1 MNNKKLLS
9 AYVAIIIAMSVWACS
24 FLFTQE
30 ALKSFN
36 PITVVTIRMSL
47 ATLILGL
54 VGLITKKINKLNVSD
69 IPLFLLAGFSQPFC
83 YFICEAY
90 GLTMV
95 SATIASV
102 ILSTIPLFS
111 PLFAWLLV
119 KEKVHWNNIVGII
132 ISLIGVLMLV
142 VKNDEKKVSALGIC
156 LLFIS
161 VLTAIIY
168 SVCLKKIPSHYSNIS
183 IVFYIHAISLVF
195 FIPTF
200 LLFDIKYFGE
210 KEILF
215 SSVMSIVIL
224 AVVASVISYLFF
236 CYVVRIIGVTK
247 ANAFC
252 NIMPAITALAVWIFF
267 GESIS
272 FMKWIG
278 IFIVILGLFIC
289 QYHVKINNK

>member
-1 MNNKKLLS
+1 MNKKLLS
-9 AYVAIIIAMSVWACS
+9 AYLAIIFAMSVWACS

-47 ATLILGL
+47 ATLILGF
-54 VGLITKKINKLNVSD
+54 VGIVTGQLQKIDKAD
-69 IPLFLLAGFSQPFC
+69 IPLFLIAGFSQPFC

-102 ILSTIPLFS
+102 ILSTIPLFA
-111 PLFAWLLV
+111 PLFAWFLV
-119 KEKVHWNNIVGII
+119 KEKVLWNNVLGIV
-132 ISLIGVLMLV
+132 ISLCGVLMLV
-142 VKNDEKKVSALGIC
+142 IKNDEMKVSALGIL
-156 LLFIS
+156 LLFIA
-161 VLTAIIY
+161 VITAIVY

-183 IVFYIHAISLVF
+183 IVFYVHAVSLLF

-200 LLFDIKYFGE
+200 LIFDLKHFGE
-210 KEILF
+210 REILF
-215 SSVMSIVIL
+215 SSIMSIIIL
-224 AVVASVISYLFF
+224 AVVASVISYICF

-272 FMKWIG
+272 LLKWIG
-278 IFIVILGLFIC
+278 IFVVIIGLFIC
-289 QYHVKINNK
+289 QSRLKLNNH

>member
-1 MNNKKLLS
+1 MNKKLLS
-9 AYVAIIIAMSVWACS
+9 AYLAIIFAMSVWACS

-54 VGLITKKINKLNVSD
+54 VGIVTGQLQKIDKAD
-69 IPLFLLAGFSQPFC
+69 IPLFLIAGFSQPFC

-102 ILSTIPLFS
+102 ILSTIPLFA

-119 KEKVHWNNIVGII
+119 KEKVLWNNVLGIV
-132 ISLIGVLMLV
+132 ISLCGVLMLV
-142 VKNDEKKVSALGIC
+142 IKNDEMKVSALGIL
-156 LLFIS
+156 LLFIA
-161 VLTAIIY
+161 VITAIVY

-183 IVFYIHAISLVF
+183 IVFYVHAVSLLF

-200 LLFDIKYFGE
+200 LIFDFKHFGE
-210 KEILF
+210 REILF
-215 SSVMSIVIL
+215 SSIMSIIIL
-224 AVVASVISYLFF
+224 AVVASVISYICF

-272 FMKWIG
+272 LLKWIG
-278 IFIVILGLFIC
+278 IFVVIMGLFIC
-289 QYHVKINNK
+289 QSRLKLNNH

>member
-1 MNNKKLLS
+1 MNKKLLS
-9 AYVAIIIAMSVWACS
+9 AYLAIIFAMSVWACS

-54 VGLITKKINKLNVSD
+54 VGIVTGQLQKIDKAD
-69 IPLFLLAGFSQPFC
+69 IPLFLIAGFSQPFC

-102 ILSTIPLFS
+102 ILSTIPLFA

-119 KEKVHWNNIVGII
+119 KEKVLWNNVLGIV
-132 ISLIGVLMLV
+132 ISLCGVLMLV
-142 VKNDEKKVSALGIC
+142 IKNDEMKVSALGIL
-156 LLFIS
+156 LLFIA
-161 VLTAIIY
+161 VITAIVY

-183 IVFYIHAISLVF
+183 IVFYVHAVSLLF

-200 LLFDIKYFGE
+200 LIFDLKHFGE
-210 KEILF
+210 REILF
-215 SSVMSIVIL
+215 SSIMSIIIL
-224 AVVASVISYLFF
+224 AVVASVISYICF

-272 FMKWIG
+272 LLKWIG
-278 IFIVILGLFIC
+278 IFVVIIGLFIC
-289 QYHVKINNK
+289 QSRLKLNNH

>member
-1 MNNKKLLS
+1 MNKKLLS
-9 AYVAIIIAMSVWACS
+9 AYLAIIFAMSVWACS

-30 ALKSFN
+30 TLKSFN

-54 VGLITKKINKLNVSD
+54 VGIVTGQLQKIDKAD
-69 IPLFLLAGFSQPFC
+69 IPLFLIAGFSQPFC

-102 ILSTIPLFS
+102 ILSTIPLFA

-119 KEKVHWNNIVGII
+119 KEKVLWNNVLGIV
-132 ISLIGVLMLV
+132 ISLCGVLMLV
-142 VKNDEKKVSALGIC
+142 IKNDEMKVSALGIL
-156 LLFIS
+156 LLFIA
-161 VLTAIIY
+161 VITAIVY

-183 IVFYIHAISLVF
+183 IVFYVHAVSLLF

-200 LLFDIKYFGE
+200 LIFDLKHFGE
-210 KEILF
+210 REILF
-215 SSVMSIVIL
+215 SSIMSIIIL
-224 AVVASVISYLFF
+224 AVVASVISYICF

-272 FMKWIG
+272 LLKWIG
-278 IFIVILGLFIC
+278 IFVVIIGLFIC
-289 QYHVKINNK
+289 QSRLKLNNH

>member
-1 MNNKKLLS
+1 MNKKLLS
-9 AYVAIIIAMSVWACS
+9 AYLAIIFAMSVWACS

-54 VGLITKKINKLNVSD
+54 VGIVTGQLQKIDKAD
-69 IPLFLLAGFSQPFC
+69 IPLFLIAGFSQPFC

-102 ILSTIPLFS
+102 ILSTIPLFA

-119 KEKVHWNNIVGII
+119 KEKVLWNNVLGIV
-132 ISLIGVLMLV
+132 ISLCGVLMLV
-142 VKNDEKKVSALGIC
+142 IKNDEMKVSALGIL
-156 LLFIS
+156 LLFIA
-161 VLTAIIY
+161 VITAIVY

-183 IVFYIHAISLVF
+183 IVFYVHAVSLLF

-200 LLFDIKYFGE
+200 LIFDFKHFGE
-210 KEILF
+210 REILF
-215 SSVMSIVIL
+215 SSIMSIIIL
-224 AVVASVISYLFF
+224 AVVASVISYICF
-236 CYVVRIIGVTK
+236 CYVVRIIVVTK

-272 FMKWIG
+272 LLKWIG
-278 IFIVILGLFIC
+278 IFVVIIGLFIC
-289 QYHVKINNK
+289 QSRLKLNNH

>member
-1 MNNKKLLS
+1 MNKKLLS
-9 AYVAIIIAMSVWACS
+9 AYLAIIFAMSVWACS

-54 VGLITKKINKLNVSD
+54 VGIVTGQLQKIDKAD
-69 IPLFLLAGFSQPFC
+69 IPLFLIAGFSQPFC

-102 ILSTIPLFS
+102 ILSTIPLFA

-119 KEKVHWNNIVGII
+119 KEKVLWNNVLGIV
-132 ISLIGVLMLV
+132 ISLCGVLMLV
-142 VKNDEKKVSALGIC
+142 IKNDEMKVSALGIL
-156 LLFIS
+156 LLFIA
-161 VLTAIIY
+161 VITAIVY

-183 IVFYIHAISLVF
+183 IVFYVHAVSLLF

-200 LLFDIKYFGE
+200 LIFDLKHFGE
-210 KEILF
+210 REILF
-215 SSVMSIVIL
+215 SSIMSIIIL
-224 AVVASVISYLFF
+224 AVVASVISYICF
-236 CYVVRIIGVTK
+236 CYVVRMIGVTK

-272 FMKWIG
+272 LLKWIG
-278 IFIVILGLFIC
+278 IFVVIIGLFIC
-289 QYHVKINNK
+289 QSRLKLNNH

>member
-1 MNNKKLLS
+1 MNKKLLS
-9 AYVAIIIAMSVWACS
+9 AYLAIIFAMSVWACS

-54 VGLITKKINKLNVSD
+54 VGIVTGQLQKIDKAD
-69 IPLFLLAGFSQPFC
+69 IPLFLIAGFSQPFC

-102 ILSTIPLFS
+102 ILSTIPLFA

-119 KEKVHWNNIVGII
+119 KEKVLWNNVLGIV
-132 ISLIGVLMLV
+132 ISLCGVLMLV
-142 VKNDEKKVSALGIC
+142 IKNDEMKVSALGIL
-156 LLFIS
+156 LLFIA
-161 VLTAIIY
+161 VITAIVY
-168 SVCLKKIPSHYSNIS
+168 SVCLKKIPSNYSNIS
-183 IVFYIHAISLVF
+183 IVFYVHAVSLLF

-200 LLFDIKYFGE
+200 LIFDLKHFGE
-210 KEILF
+210 REILF
-215 SSVMSIVIL
+215 SSIMSIIIL
-224 AVVASVISYLFF
+224 AVVASVISYICF

-272 FMKWIG
+272 LLKWIG
-278 IFIVILGLFIC
+278 IFVVIIGLFIC
-289 QYHVKINNK
+289 QSRLKLNNH

>member
-1 MNNKKLLS
+1 MGKYLS
-9 AYVAIIIAMSVWACS
+9 
-24 FLFTQE
+24 L
-30 ALKSFN
+30 
-36 PITVVTIRMSL
+36 
-47 ATLILGL
+47 
-54 VGLITKKINKLNVSD
+54 
-69 IPLFLLAGFSQPFC
+69 
-83 YFICEAY
+83 
-90 GLTMV
+90 
-95 SATIASV
+95 
-102 ILSTIPLFS
+102 
-111 PLFAWLLV
+111 
-119 KEKVHWNNIVGII
+119 
-132 ISLIGVLMLV
+132 
-142 VKNDEKKVSALGIC
+142 
-156 LLFIS
+156 
-161 VLTAIIY
+161 
-168 SVCLKKIPSHYSNIS
+168 
-183 IVFYIHAISLVF
+183 
-195 FIPTF
+195 
-200 LLFDIKYFGE
+200 DIKYFGE

>member
-1 MNNKKLLS
+1 MNKKLLS
-9 AYVAIIIAMSVWACS
+9 AYLAIIFAMSVWACS

-54 VGLITKKINKLNVSD
+54 VGIVTGQLQKIDKAD
-69 IPLFLLAGFSQPFC
+69 IPLFLIAGFSQPFC

-102 ILSTIPLFS
+102 ILSTIPLFA

-119 KEKVHWNNIVGII
+119 KEKVLWNNVLGIV
-132 ISLIGVLMLV
+132 ISLCGVLMLV
-142 VKNDEKKVSALGIC
+142 IKNDEMKVSALGIL
-156 LLFIS
+156 LLFIA
-161 VLTAIIY
+161 VITAIVY

-183 IVFYIHAISLVF
+183 IVFYVHAVSLLF

-200 LLFDIKYFGE
+200 LIFDLKHFRE
-210 KEILF
+210 REILF
-215 SSVMSIVIL
+215 SSIMSIIIL
-224 AVVASVISYLFF
+224 AVVASVISYICF

-272 FMKWIG
+272 LLKWIG
-278 IFIVILGLFIC
+278 IFVVIIGLFIC
-289 QYHVKINNK
+289 QSRLKLNNH

>member
-1 MNNKKLLS
+1 MNKKLLS
-9 AYVAIIIAMSVWACS
+9 AYLAIIFAMSVWACS

-54 VGLITKKINKLNVSD
+54 VGIVTGQLQKIDKAD
-69 IPLFLLAGFSQPFC
+69 IPLFLIAGFSQPFC

-102 ILSTIPLFS
+102 ILSTIPLFA

-119 KEKVHWNNIVGII
+119 KEKVLWNNVLGIV
-132 ISLIGVLMLV
+132 ISLCGVLMLV
-142 VKNDEKKVSALGIC
+142 IKNDEMKVSALGIL
-156 LLFIS
+156 LLFIA
-161 VLTAIIY
+161 VITAIVY

-183 IVFYIHAISLVF
+183 IVFYVHAVSLLF

-200 LLFDIKYFGE
+200 LIFDLKHFGE
-210 KEILF
+210 REILF
-215 SSVMSIVIL
+215 SSIMSIIIL
-224 AVVASVISYLFF
+224 VVVASVISYICF

-272 FMKWIG
+272 LLKWIG
-278 IFIVILGLFIC
+278 IFVVIIGLFIC
-289 QYHVKINNK
+289 QSRLKLNNH

>member
-1 MNNKKLLS
+1 MNKKLLS
-9 AYVAIIIAMSVWACS
+9 AYLAIIFAMSVWACS

-54 VGLITKKINKLNVSD
+54 VGIVTGQLHKIDKAD
-69 IPLFLLAGFSQPFC
+69 IPLFLIAGFSQPFC

-102 ILSTIPLFS
+102 ILSTIPLFA

-119 KEKVHWNNIVGII
+119 KEKVLWNNVLGIV
-132 ISLIGVLMLV
+132 ISLCGVLMLV
-142 VKNDEKKVSALGIC
+142 IKNDEMKVSALGIL
-156 LLFIS
+156 LLFIA
-161 VLTAIIY
+161 VITAIVY

-183 IVFYIHAISLVF
+183 IVFYVHAVSLLF

-200 LLFDIKYFGE
+200 LIFDLKHFGE
-210 KEILF
+210 REILF
-215 SSVMSIVIL
+215 SSIMSIIIL
-224 AVVASVISYLFF
+224 AVVASVISYICF

-272 FMKWIG
+272 LLKWIG
-278 IFIVILGLFIC
+278 IFVVIIGLFIC
-289 QYHVKINNK
+289 QSRLKLNNH

>member
-1 MNNKKLLS
+1 MNKKLLS
-9 AYVAIIIAMSVWACS
+9 AYLAIIFAMSVWACS

-54 VGLITKKINKLNVSD
+54 VGIVTGQLQKIDKAD
-69 IPLFLLAGFSQPFC
+69 IPLLLIAGFSQPFC

-102 ILSTIPLFS
+102 ILSTIPLFA

-119 KEKVHWNNIVGII
+119 KEKVLWNNVLGIV
-132 ISLIGVLMLV
+132 ISLCGVLMLV
-142 VKNDEKKVSALGIC
+142 IKNDEMKVSALGIL
-156 LLFIS
+156 LLFIA
-161 VLTAIIY
+161 VITAIVY

-183 IVFYIHAISLVF
+183 IVFYVHAVSLLF

-200 LLFDIKYFGE
+200 LIFDLKHFGE
-210 KEILF
+210 REILF
-215 SSVMSIVIL
+215 SSIMSIIIL
-224 AVVASVISYLFF
+224 AVVASVISYICF

-272 FMKWIG
+272 LLKWIG
-278 IFIVILGLFIC
+278 IFVVIIGLFIC
-289 QYHVKINNK
+289 QSRLKLNNH

>member
-1 MNNKKLLS
+1 MNKKLLS
-9 AYVAIIIAMSVWACS
+9 AYLAIIFAMSVWACS

-47 ATLILGL
+47 ATLILGF
-54 VGLITKKINKLNVSD
+54 VGIVTGQLQKIDKAD
-69 IPLFLLAGFSQPFC
+69 IPLFLIAGFSQPFC

-102 ILSTIPLFS
+102 ILSTIPLFA

-119 KEKVHWNNIVGII
+119 KEKVLWNNVLGIV
-132 ISLIGVLMLV
+132 ISLCGVLMLV
-142 VKNDEKKVSALGIC
+142 IKNDEMKVSALGIL
-156 LLFIS
+156 LLFIA
-161 VLTAIIY
+161 VITAIVY

-183 IVFYIHAISLVF
+183 IVFYVHAVSLLF

-200 LLFDIKYFGE
+200 LIFDLKHFGE
-210 KEILF
+210 REILF
-215 SSVMSIVIL
+215 SSIMSIIIL
-224 AVVASVISYLFF
+224 AVVASVISYICF

-272 FMKWIG
+272 LLKWIG
-278 IFIVILGLFIC
+278 IFVVIMGLFIC
-289 QYHVKINNK
+289 QSRLKLNNH

>member
-1 MNNKKLLS
+1 MNKKLLS
-9 AYVAIIIAMSVWACS
+9 AYLAIIFAMGVWACS

-47 ATLILGL
+47 ATLILGF
-54 VGLITKKINKLNVSD
+54 VGIVTGQLQKIDKAD
-69 IPLFLLAGFSQPFC
+69 IPLFLIAGFSQPFC

-102 ILSTIPLFS
+102 ILSTIPLFA

-119 KEKVHWNNIVGII
+119 KEKVLWNNVLGIV
-132 ISLIGVLMLV
+132 ISLCGVLMLV
-142 VKNDEKKVSALGIC
+142 IKNDEMKVSALGIL
-156 LLFIS
+156 LLFIA
-161 VLTAIIY
+161 VITAIVY

-183 IVFYIHAISLVF
+183 IVFYVHAVSLLF

-200 LLFDIKYFGE
+200 LIFDLKHFGE
-210 KEILF
+210 REILF
-215 SSVMSIVIL
+215 SSIMSIIIL
-224 AVVASVISYLFF
+224 AVVASVISYICF

-272 FMKWIG
+272 LLKWIG
-278 IFIVILGLFIC
+278 IFVVIIGLFIC
-289 QYHVKINNK
+289 QSRLKLNNH

>member
-1 MNNKKLLS
+1 MNKKLLS
-9 AYVAIIIAMSVWACS
+9 AYLAIIFAMSVWACS

-54 VGLITKKINKLNVSD
+54 VGIVTGQLQKIDKAD
-69 IPLFLLAGFSQPFC
+69 IPLFLIAGFSQPFC

-102 ILSTIPLFS
+102 ILSTIPLFA

-119 KEKVHWNNIVGII
+119 KEKVLWNNVLGIV
-132 ISLIGVLMLV
+132 ISLCGVLMLV
-142 VKNDEKKVSALGIC
+142 IKNDEMKVSALGLL
-156 LLFIS
+156 LLFIA
-161 VLTAIIY
+161 VITAIVY

-183 IVFYIHAISLVF
+183 IVFYVHAVSLLF

-200 LLFDIKYFGE
+200 LIFDLKHFGE
-210 KEILF
+210 REILF
-215 SSVMSIVIL
+215 SSIMSIIIL
-224 AVVASVISYLFF
+224 AVVASVISYICF

-272 FMKWIG
+272 LLKWIG
-278 IFIVILGLFIC
+278 IFVVIIGLFIC
-289 QYHVKINNK
+289 QSRLKLNNH